1 MSTSPDPRPQ
11 GPPVRSRLVSHFSQ
25 HLQMTFELLA
35 NKSEHGENC
44 EATFANCDHA
54 AASHTADLTF
64 PVRVSCLSAQVA
76 VLGKRKDVVLR
87 RVC

>member
-64 PVRVSCLSAQVA
+64 PVCLVYQHKWQFWANGH
-76 VLGKRKDVVLR
+76 LG
-87 RVC
+87 